1 MVCTRR
7 PGERGSGGYS
17 TRILT
22 RLVKLWTGSVGREGR
37 QHNFAL
43 FHRILRSQSS
53 SRPGRPSRPSEAG
66 IGGESSNI
74 DINQPTFVV
83 HREGI
88 PSDYCIWKRCGI
100 WSLRSYQHPVGSKA
114 GSGQVYPRR
123 NQVMTIPTRRGNL
136 ASFRI
141 RWINWRRADSGGL
154 ARNSRIRYGI
164 VADAPPD

>member
-37 QHNFAL
+37 KHNFAL

-88 PSDYCIWKRCGI
+88 PTDYLIYLIWRRCGFR
-100 WSLRSYQHPVGSKA
+100 SFSSYQHP
-114 GSGQVYPRR
+114 
-123 NQVMTIPTRRGNL
+123 
-136 ASFRI
+136 I
-141 RWINWRRADSGGL
+141 RWDE
-154 ARNSRIRYGI
+154 ARYR
-164 VADAPPD
+164 